1 MDFGDGTLFRDV
13 GHDLE
18 VIANS
23 TITGA
28 TVGLRTALARQAIA
42 TQEGQTVVAEQNA
55 SKFVPVLVVVV
66 ALLLVWFLGRAFLRR

>member
-18 VIANS
+18 VAAQA

-28 TVGLRTALARQAIA
+28 VVGLRTQVARQAIA

-55 SKFVPVLVVVV
+55 SRFVPLLVIAVAVVVV
-66 ALLLVWFLGRAFLRR
+66 FLFGRMLLR